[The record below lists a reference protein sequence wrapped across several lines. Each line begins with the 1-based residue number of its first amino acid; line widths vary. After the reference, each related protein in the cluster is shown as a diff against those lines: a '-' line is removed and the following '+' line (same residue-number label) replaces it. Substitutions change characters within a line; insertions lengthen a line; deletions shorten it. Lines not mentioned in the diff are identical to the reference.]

1 MFEQIFINN
10 KYLLEEKEAKE
21 LLDLANDNYQNLI
34 QIIKVVD
41 SQKQE
46 IEYLRSLIKWVD

>member
-46 IEYLRSLIKWVD
+46 IEYLRSLIK